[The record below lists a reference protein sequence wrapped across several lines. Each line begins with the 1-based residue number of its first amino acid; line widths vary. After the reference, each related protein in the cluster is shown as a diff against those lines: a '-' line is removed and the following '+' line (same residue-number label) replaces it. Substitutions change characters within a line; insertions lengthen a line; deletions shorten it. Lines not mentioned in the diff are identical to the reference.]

1 MLKKFRVLLVII
13 ALVITLSLMN
23 NTYSR
28 YVAGSSSDVKI
39 DFAKWQLLV
48 NETDIT
54 NQSSSNITFE
64 PVIYPNTNVAKN
76 KIAPSSSGYFDI
88 EIDPTNVDVSF
99 KYTINLAIDESQNIP
114 DLIITKYAFIPENY
128 IENDDEEN
136 KLNYVYLDNT
146 SVITNEVSYSAEG
159 FKPITIRIFF
169 EWYEGENE
177 AMNDTA
183 DTNVGLEAAT
193 NDTKFTINAQINFEQ
208 VIA

>member
-13 ALVITLSLMN
+13 ALVVTLSLMN

-64 PVIYPNTNVAKN
+64 PVIYANKNVAEN

-99 KYTINLAIDESQNIP
+99 KYTIDLAIDESQNIP
-114 DLIITKYAFIPENY
+114 DLIITKYAHIPENY
-128 IENDDEEN
+128 IESETEED
-136 KLNYVYLDNT
+136 KLNYVYLNNT
-146 SVITNEVSYSAEG
+146 YTITEDVSYSENM
-159 FKPITIRIFF
+159 KPITIRIFF
-169 EWYEGENE
+169 EWYEGENQIMDD
-177 AMNDTA
+177 AA
-183 DTNVGLEAAT
+183 DTNIGLEAAT

>member
-13 ALVITLSLMN
+13 ALVVTLSLMN

-64 PVIYPNTNVAKN
+64 PVIYPSTNVAEN

-114 DLIITKYAFIPENY
+114 DLIITKYAYIPENY
-128 IENDDEEN
+128 IESDDEEN
-136 KLNYVYLDNT
+136 KLKYVYLDNT
-146 SVITNEVSYSAEG
+146 SVITNEVSYSSEG

-177 AMNDTA
+177 IMDDTA

>member
-13 ALVITLSLMN
+13 ALVVTLSLMN

-28 YVAGSSSDVKI
+28 YVAGSESDVKI

-48 NETDIT
+48 NDTDIT

-64 PVIYPNTNVAKN
+64 PVIYANENVAEN

-99 KYTINLAIDESQNIP
+99 KYTIDLVIDESQNIP
-114 DLIITKYAFIPENY
+114 DLIITKYAHIPENY
-128 IENDDEEN
+128 IESETEED
-136 KLNYVYLDNT
+136 KLNYVYLNNKYT
-146 SVITNEVSYSAEG
+146 ITEDVSYSENM
-159 FKPITIRIFF
+159 KPITIRIFF
-169 EWYEGENE
+169 EWYEGENQIMDD
-177 AMNDTA
+177 AA
-183 DTNVGLEAAT
+183 DTNIGLEAAT

>member
-13 ALVITLSLMN
+13 ALVVTLSLMN

-99 KYTINLAIDESQNIP
+99 KYSINLAIDESQNIP
-114 DLIITKYAFIPENY
+114 DLIITKYAYIPENY
-128 IENDDEEN
+128 IESDDEEN

-146 SVITNEVSYSAEG
+146 SVITNEVSYSSG
-159 FKPITIRIFF
+159 GLKPITIRIFF

-177 AMNDTA
+177 IMDDTA
-183 DTNVGLEAAT
+183 DTNVGLEAAI